1 MGFLYITQKILRWWN
16 KVQLTGSITEYYN
29 FTELTSFN
37 QLSGLSQGNPL
48 PAPTVVT
55 SGP

>member
-1 MGFLYITQKILRWWN
+1 VGFLYITQKILRWWN